1 MADQFIGD
9 DVVVE
14 FNTVD
19 VSGTARTVTVAE
31 EASPPDSIDATH
43 KGDTA
48 RVLLEGLPGSVET
61 NVTLEALSE
70 VGAVQAMMDFAI
82 NAKDTL
88 IIYPEG
94 KTHTYPMITIQNA
107 RYHSITENIP
117 YDDVV
122 GFTALFN
129 AKNTVT
135 RATYSSA

>member
-1 MADQFIGD
+1 MADQYIGD

-19 VSGTARTVTVAE
+19 ISGTARTVTVAE
-31 EASPPDSIDATH
+31 EASPPDSIDSTH

-70 VGAVQAMMDFAI
+70 VGAVDNMLDFAL
-82 NAKDTL
+82 NTKDTL
-88 IIYPEG
+88 LIYPEG
-94 KTHTYPMITIQNA
+94 KTHTYPLITIQNA
-107 RYHSITENIP
+107 RYHGLTQNIP

-122 GFTALFN
+122 GWTAVFN
-129 AKNTVT
+129 AKNTAT
-135 RATYSSA
+135 HGTYSSA